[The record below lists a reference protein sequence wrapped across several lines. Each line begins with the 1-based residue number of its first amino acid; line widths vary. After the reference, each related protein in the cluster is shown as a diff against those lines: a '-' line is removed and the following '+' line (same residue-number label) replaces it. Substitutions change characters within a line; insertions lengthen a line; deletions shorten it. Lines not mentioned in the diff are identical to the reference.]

1 MRFGVVGAGRVDRGA
16 LADGLGH
23 LSCRTGFSEIG
34 NRKALAGRVVRE
46 QRALPDRI
54 YIYIPVG
61 CARVLTDSVEWKA
74 LETATPTTLEALE
87 EKCPFACMSVS
98 TCDKGM
104 CG

>member
-23 LSCRTGFSEIG
+23 LSCRTGISEIG

-61 CARVLTDSVEWKA
+61 CARVLTDSVNGR
-74 LETATPTTLEALE
+74 L
-87 EKCPFACMSVS
+87 
-98 TCDKGM
+98 
-104 CG
+104 

>member
-1 MRFGVVGAGRVDRGA
+1 MRFGIVGAGRVDRGA

-23 LSCRTGFSEIG
+23 LSCRTGISEIG

-61 CARVLTDSVEWKA
+61 CARVFTSSVEWKA

>member
-1 MRFGVVGAGRVDRGA
+1 MRFGIVGAGRVDRGA

-34 NRKALAGRVVRE
+34 NRKALAGRVVRAASLAG
-46 QRALPDRI
+46 QDI

-61 CARVLTDSVEWKA
+61 CARVFTSSVEWKA